1 MAEVGWNGQYNS
13 MRVSILSTSHKPG
26 KQRKLLYDMPLHMT
40 KLLLRAPL
48 AKSLIEK
55 HGVKKTC
62 IRTGDEVTIIKGDF
76 KGVKGAVTK
85 VDRKNGRLF
94 VEGATR
100 EKADGTVVRFP
111 LSPSHVVITK
121 LTTQDKRRLPEA
133 TK

>member
-1 MAEVGWNGQYNS
+1 M
-13 MRVSILSTSHKPG
+13 STSHRPG
-26 KQRKLLYDMPLHMT
+26 KQRKSLHGIPIHMT

-48 AKSLIEK
+48 AKSLVEK
-55 HGVKKTC
+55 HGLKKIC

-76 KGVKGAVTK
+76 KGVKGVVSR
-85 VDRKNGRLF
+85 VDRKKGRLF

-111 LSPSHVVITK
+111 LFPSHVVLTK
-121 LTTQDKRRLPEA
+121 LKTEDKRRLPEV